1 SPHLPILPIP
11 SCPASW
17 DEMQAWFRRAIQTG
31 QNLAIAYPPPPTESP
46 TDIWQHLVG
55 IAKYLSRTGKM
66 VTRAQLSE
74 TLGIGDRPLQIGFR
88 TLKRFG
94 FEVTSSEEGVH
105 FTWQPEPTLE
115 YGEMAEAIAPFFS
128 VVQEEQFRRRYF
140 YEVPLA
146 TIQAAAYQLIRT

>member
-115 YGEMAEAIAPFFS
+115 YGEMAERSHHFSRLFKKSNS
-128 VVQEEQFRRRYF
+128 VVAISMKFHSPPFKRQH
-140 YEVPLA
+140 
-146 TIQAAAYQLIRT
+146 IN